1 MLYVCSLSKLQQVV
15 DDVKATHLV
24 TVLNPEMDMERPRG
38 IAPERHLRLSLN
50 DIAAT
55 LPGFKLASEQQVQQ
69 LIDFVHAWDRTTP
82 LVVHCWAGV
91 SRSTASAYIAACSLR
106 PDLSEMELAKALR
119 EASPRATPNSH
130 LIALADAL
138 LGRDGRMIDAIE
150 SIGRGADCYEGNIF
164 AMPHIPAPG
173 LTIASAADAQAPLLA
188 STV

>member
-15 DDVKATHLV
+15 DEVEATHLV
-24 TVLNPEMDMERPRG
+24 TVLNPEMGMERPER
-38 IAPERHLRLSLN
+38 IAPERHLRLNLN

-69 LIDFVHAWDRTTP
+69 LIDFVQAWDRQTP
-82 LVVHCWAGV
+82 MVVHCWAGV

-106 PDLSEMELAKALR
+106 PDMSEIDLANALR

-130 LIALADAL
+130 LIALADDL
-138 LGRDGRMIDAIE
+138 MGRDGRMIEAIE
-150 SIGRGADCYEGNIF
+150 SLGRGAYCYEGDIF

-173 LTIASAADAQAPLLA
+173 VAPLSLLDA
-188 STV
+188 KTRLRTPTQ